1 MLQLSEPY
9 SSRRDTVTFVLC
21 ILLAVAARLAPL
33 SYAETIASG
42 LRNTILFPFL
52 LLQDEMQQLQVRRA
66 QFEEIV
72 ARADS
77 AAANAGRV
85 QGLEQENARL
95 RAILGLGA
103 RMPAHHVGAEVLLQ
117 TQLTEGTTIIVS
129 AGEQDG
135 VTHRAPVVAV
145 RGLVGSVET
154 VDRNTSVIHTWTH
167 PDFRVA
173 VTAMGD
179 SVVGLVEPHFGPIG
193 TMMLELWGVS
203 YGGDIPPG
211 TLVYTSG
218 LGGVYPRGVPVGR
231 VREVLDDRVVGW
243 SRSFLLEPAVH
254 PATVSHVL
262 ILLAETGD
270 LSSTFEQN

>member
-1 MLQLSEPY
+1 MPQLSQSY

-52 LLQDEMQQLQVRRA
+52 LLQDEMQQFEVRRA

-103 RMPAHHVGAEVLLQ
+103 RMPVHHVGAEVLLQ

-193 TMMLELWGVS
+193 TMMLEL
-203 YGGDIPPG
+203 
-211 TLVYTSG
+211 
-218 LGGVYPRGVPVGR
+218 RGV
-231 VREVLDDRVVGW
+231 
-243 SRSFLLEPAVH
+243 
-254 PATVSHVL
+254 
-262 ILLAETGD
+262 I
-270 LSSTFEQN
+270 SSARRIASTIC